1 MTRAILLLTL
11 LVGCQPAWAAANAP
25 NPPALDAGFNRMY
38 ELKFPAARE
47 EFHAYIDDHPADPMG
62 QMSLAASYL
71 FQEFSENG
79 VFTSAFFLNDKKLLG
94 GIPDPGKDTH
104 RTAFLEANSRAL
116 KMAQRLLDADPNDPT
131 GLFVVTLANGMEADY
146 EALIEKRG
154 LESLVL
160 LRKAQNS
167 ARKLLTVNPNADDAY
182 LALGAANY
190 IIGCLPAYKRFFL
203 GFGGIHGDRELGMQ
217 QLERAAKGG
226 NYLKPFAKVMLALA
240 ALREKQPGLART
252 LFTELHDQFPENQ
265 VFSSELAKLR

>member
-11 LVGCQPAWAAANAP
+11 LVGCQPVWAAVNPP
-25 NPPALDAGFNRMY
+25 NPAALDAGFNQMY

-47 EFHAYIDDHPADPMG
+47 EFHAYIDNHPADPMG
-62 QMSLAASYL
+62 QISLAASYL
-71 FQEFSENG
+71 FEEFNEKG

-94 GIPDPGKDTH
+94 GIPDPGKDIY
-104 RTAFLEANSRAL
+104 RTAFLDANSQAR
-116 KMAQRLLDADPNDPT
+116 KMAQTLLDANPNDPT
-131 GLFVVTLANGMEADY
+131 GLFVITLANGMGADY

-154 LESLVL
+154 LESLLL

-167 ARKLLTVNPNADDAY
+167 ARKLLAVNPHADDAY

-203 GFGGIHGDRELGMQ
+203 GLGGIHGDRELGMQ
-217 QLERAAKGG
+217 QLELAAKGG

-240 ALREKQPGLART
+240 ALREKQPGLARK
-252 LFTELHDQFPENQ
+252 LFTQLHDQFPENH
-265 VFSSELAKLR
+265 VFASELAKLQ